1 MDGDLSERRLT
12 HFVGGAWRAP
22 LSQRMAGGRRGRRVL
37 AGPEDLARALAVA
50 DAAAPEWHALPPGIR
65 AGLLAEAGLAVAET
79 PAFPATAPLLRFTL
93 PQPAKLGVLLASGRV
108 LVLVSPRATPRA
120 MLGLIEALR
129 SAGLPPG
136 VLNLLNGHAADLA
149 QTASAPA
156 QQMSPLAKPKT

>member
-22 LSQRMAGGRRGRRVL
+22 LSQRMAGGPRGRRVL
-37 AGPEDLARALAVA
+37 AGPEDLARAWAVA
-50 DAAAPEWHALPPGIR
+50 AAAAPGWAMLPPGLR
-65 AGLLAEAGLAVAET
+65 AGLLAEAGLEAAEA
-79 PAFPATAPLLRFTL
+79 PGIPATPLLRFTL
-93 PQPAKLGVLLASGRV
+93 PGPAKLGALLASGRV
-108 LVLVSPRATPRA
+108 LVLVAPRATPRA

-136 VLNLLNGHAADLA
+136 VLNLLNGHAADLR

-156 QQMSPLAKPKT
+156 PRISPSLQPKI